1 MENTDNYEY
10 NGFPTEE
17 PVEPET
23 IEEVTLPEAP
33 VDEIPAQEQE
43 RPVSPFADS
52 PYVTYSSRNSTSQS
66 SPKSLEARQARPSC
80 APF

>member
-17 PVEPET
+17 PEQLET
-23 IEEVTLPEAP
+23 NEEVTLPEAP
-33 VDEIPAQEQE
+33 VDEIPVQQE

-52 PYVTYSSRNSTSQS
+52 PYVTYSQPEQHIPEH
-66 SPKSLEARQARPSC
+66 PKKPRGKAG
-80 APF
+80 